1 LLIETYANE
10 LFGKLD
16 KFTEWTD
23 KWLVKLK
30 YGGTCKNM
38 SVCHKGQGDIIT
50 PVYNIKRVALEN
62 VDSYKT

>member
-1 LLIETYANE
+1 M
-10 LFGKLD
+10 
-16 KFTEWTD
+16 
-23 KWLVKLK
+23 VKLK
-30 YGGTCKNM
+30 YAGTCKNM